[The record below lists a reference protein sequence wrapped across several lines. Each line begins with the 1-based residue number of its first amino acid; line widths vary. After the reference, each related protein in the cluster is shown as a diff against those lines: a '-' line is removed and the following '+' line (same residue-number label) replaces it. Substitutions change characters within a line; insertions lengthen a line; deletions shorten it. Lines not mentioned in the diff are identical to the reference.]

1 MAECYPIATQNRS
14 QCIRLSAGNQ
24 GTPYLFLDIATLQV
38 YFSFMVRLARVVAP
52 GFPHH
57 ITQRGNRRQKTF
69 FNDTDYQEYIDL
81 MSEWCCRFNVEV
93 WAYCLMPNHIHLIA
107 VPESE
112 DGLRLAIG
120 EAHRRYT
127 RRINFREG
135 WRGHLW
141 QGRFAS
147 YVMDEDYLLA
157 CVRFIEMTPVRAGL
171 VKKPEQWP
179 WSSASAHISGY
190 DDTLVKAIPLLEI
203 KGCTWKDFLS
213 AAIGEKEIT
222 KMQKH
227 EKTGRPLGSRSFVE
241 NLETILGRILKPKK
255 PGRKPKGEQK

>member
-1 MAECYPIATQNRS
+1 MARI
-14 QCIRLSAGNQ
+14 
-24 GTPYLFLDIATLQV
+24 
-38 YFSFMVRLARVVAP
+38 ARVVAP
-52 GFPHH
+52 SYPHH
-57 ITQRGNRRQKTF
+57 ITQRGNRRQETF
-69 FNDTDYQEYIDL
+69 FNDKDYQAYIDL
-81 MSEWCCRFNVEV
+81 MSEWCSRCNVEV

-147 YVMDEDYLLA
+147 YIMDEYYLLA
-157 CVRFIEMTPVRAGL
+157 CVRYIEMNPVRVGR
-171 VKKPEQWP
+171 VERPEEWP

-190 DDTLVKAIPLLEI
+190 DDSLVEAAPLLEI
-203 KGCTWKDFLS
+203 TEGTWKEFLS
-213 AAIGEKEIT
+213 TAMREANIME
-222 KMQKH
+222 MRRH
-227 EKTGRPLGSRSFVE
+227 EQTGRPLGSGSFVKD
-241 NLETILGRILKPKK
+241 LETMLGRILKRKKAGRRPKNK
-255 PGRKPKGEQK
+255 QKQV